1 MMYHPQSGWMPA
13 AGQMPGQPDPYA
25 AMYNVPQQPA
35 AAGPNGTTEDQS
47 EGPGVIIYRCI
58 CCVFA
63 RLLLMYAVQ

>member
-35 AAGPNGTTEDQS
+35 ATGPNGTTEDQS

-63 RLLLMYAVQ
+63 RLLLTYDVK